1 MAMIQH
7 IEIRLLQLRF
17 TMSDEIAPITLTTL
31 YEMMADLTR
40 RVERIELILSEHPSS
55 SRGAP
60 GVAMPSLPHLTSPT
74 PVTLGASHPRPRP
87 HLVLQ
92 QHSSSIS
99 LATLAQPPPQFQGPP
114 VITVPHERLHPRRR
128 CQRHF
133 SDLGAPLS
141 KVFETLQAMGFL
153 APLAPRA
160 LPDPVPPQFRLDL
173 YCMYHQSV
181 GHHTDRCT
189 ALRHA
194 IQDIVDSGTFGD
206 PQSDMFPIPT
216 SAHAMHAD
224 APSPAVPDLI
234 DLGD

>member
-1 MAMIQH
+1 
-7 IEIRLLQLRF
+7 
-17 TMSDEIAPITLTTL
+17 MSDEIAPITLTTL
-31 YEMMADLTR
+31 YEMMADLTQ

-60 GVAMPSLPHLTSPT
+60 GVAMPSLPHLTSST
-74 PVTLGASHPRPRP
+74 PATLGASHPRPRP
-87 HLVLQ
+87 HSVFQ

-99 LATLAQPPPQFQGPP
+99 LTTSTRPPSRLRGPL
-114 VITVPHERLHPRRR
+114 VITVPQERLHPRRR

-133 SDLGAPLS
+133 SDLSAPLS
-141 KVFETLQAMGFL
+141 RVFETLQAMGFL

-173 YCMYHQSV
+173 YCTYHQSA

-194 IQDIVDSGTFGD
+194 I
-206 PQSDMFPIPT
+206 
-216 SAHAMHAD
+216 
-224 APSPAVPDLI
+224 
-234 DLGD
+234 